1 MQTFQTIWGTLFE
14 AVGLSIYGE
23 FHDKGSPAKHGST
36 PFHCGKGYVVN
47 GCKTLFF

>member
-1 MQTFQTIWGTLFE
+1 MQSFQTIWGTLFE

-36 PFHCGKGYVVN
+36 PFHGRKGDIIDGGEV
-47 GCKTLFF
+47 LFL